1 MHAIRGEGKM
11 RSTKSMAMSTILLLA
26 TSVFATH
33 ALAID
38 FVEAAP
44 KQTKV
49 LIDNDK
55 VRVIHVTN
63 AKGDKIP
70 MHTHPDLI
78 VYVLKGGRIKF
89 TNADGKVIE
98 TSTKTGEATFR
109 PAVTHSHEH
118 LDAGEAIVIEL
129 KK

>member
-1 MHAIRGEGKM
+1 MNAFRNAA
-11 RSTKSMAMSTILLLA
+11 RFSLILAAFLF
-26 TSVFATH
+26 TTH

-49 LIDNDK
+49 LVDNEK
-55 VRVIHVTN
+55 VRVIRATFK
-63 AKGDKIP
+63 KGDKVP
-70 MHTHPDLI
+70 MHSHPDII
-78 VYVLKGGRIKF
+78 VYVIKSKGKIKF

-98 TSTKTGEATFR
+98 SVIKAGEASFR

-118 LDAGEAIVIEL
+118 FGDSEAIVIEL

>member
-1 MHAIRGEGKM
+1 MIAL
-11 RSTKSMAMSTILLLA
+11 RSAARYSLIFAA
-26 TSVFATH
+26 AFFSVQ
-33 ALAID
+33 ALAMD
-38 FVEAAP
+38 FIEAAP

-55 VRVIHVTN
+55 VRVIRATFK
-63 AKGDKIP
+63 KGDKVP
-70 MHTHPDLI
+70 MHSHPDI
-78 VYVLKGGRIKF
+78 VVYPIKSKGKIKF

-98 TSTKTGEATFR
+98 SAIKPGEASFR

-118 LDAGEAIVIEL
+118 FGDSEAIVIEL

>member
-1 MHAIRGEGKM
+1 MKMSAIAKGIAI
-11 RSTKSMAMSTILLLA
+11 T
-26 TSVFATH
+26 FAAGFFASQ
-33 ALAID
+33 ALGMD

-49 LIDNDK
+49 LVDNEK
-55 VRVIHVTN
+55 VRVIHVTLK
-63 AKGDKIP
+63 KGDKIP
-70 MHTHPDLI
+70 MHTHPDI
-78 VYVLKGGRIKF
+78 VVYTIKGGKVKF

-98 TSTKTGEATFR
+98 TNNKAGDVAFR

-118 LDAGEAIVIEL
+118 PDGGEAIVIEL

>member
-1 MHAIRGEGKM
+1 MNVSGLAARY
-11 RSTKSMAMSTILLLA
+11 SLILA
-26 TSVFATH
+26 AGFFTTQV
-33 ALAID
+33 LAID

-55 VRVIHVTN
+55 VRVIRATFK
-63 AKGDKIP
+63 KGDNVP
-70 MHTHPDLI
+70 MHSHPDI
-78 VYVLKGGRIKF
+78 VVYPIKSKGKIKF
-89 TNADGKVIE
+89 TNADGKVTESAI
-98 TSTKTGEATFR
+98 KVGEASFR

-118 LDAGEAIVIEL
+118 FGDSEAIVIEL

>member
-1 MHAIRGEGKM
+1 MNISGLAARY
-11 RSTKSMAMSTILLLA
+11 SLILA
-26 TSVFATH
+26 ASFFATE
-33 ALAID
+33 ALAMD

-55 VRVIHVTN
+55 VRVIRATFK
-63 AKGDKIP
+63 KGDTVP
-70 MHTHPDLI
+70 MHSHPDI
-78 VYVLKGGRIKF
+78 VVYPIKNKGKIKF

-98 TSTKTGEATFR
+98 SAIRPGEVSFR

-118 LDAGEAIVIEL
+118 FGDSEAIVIEL
-129 KK
+129 KN